1 MLVNEL
7 IYYLS
12 KVSDK
17 SKEIC
22 FYNSMYHITNAIIEY
37 GNIYLSVNDTN
48 KPLSVRQLV
57 VKLIKL
63 NKLYRKVSTPLPRD
77 IKFIAEYSDMVLIGV
92 TYQTIPSYEHTML
105 FIDENV

>member
-7 IYYLS
+7 IYHLS

-17 SKEIC
+17 SKEIR
-22 FYNSMYHITNAIIEY
+22 FYNSMYHITNATIEY
-37 GNIYLSVNDTN
+37 GNIYLSVNDMN

-63 NKLYRKVSTPLPRD
+63 GKLYCKVSTPLPRD
-77 IKFIAEYSDMVLIGV
+77 IKFIAEYPDMVLIGV
-92 TYQTIPSYEHTML
+92 TYQTIPTYEHTML

>member
-1 MLVNEL
+1 MKVNEL

-22 FYNSMYHITNAIIEY
+22 FYNSIYHITNAIIEY
-37 GNIYLSVNDTN
+37 GNIYLSVEAMN

-63 NKLYRKVSTPLPRD
+63 DKLHYKISTPLPRD
-77 IKFIAEYSDMVLIGV
+77 VKFIAEYSNMVLIGV
-92 TYQTIPSYEHTML
+92 TYQTIPPCYTML

>member
-1 MLVNEL
+1 MKVNEL

-22 FYNSMYHITNAIIEY
+22 FYNSIYHITNAIIEY
-37 GNIYLSVNDTN
+37 GNIYLSVEAMN

-57 VKLIKL
+57 AKLIKL
-63 NKLYRKVSTPLPRD
+63 DKLHYKISTPLPRN
-77 IKFIAEYSDMVLIGV
+77 IKFIAEYSNMVLIGV
-92 TYQTIPSYEHTML
+92 TDQLISPFYTML